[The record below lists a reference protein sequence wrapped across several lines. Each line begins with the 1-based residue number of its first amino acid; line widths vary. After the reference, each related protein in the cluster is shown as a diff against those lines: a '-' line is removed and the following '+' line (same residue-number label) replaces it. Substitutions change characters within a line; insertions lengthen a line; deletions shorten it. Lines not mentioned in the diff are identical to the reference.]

1 MKLPP
6 HDPRTG
12 TAGHRGR
19 LRSAIAGA
27 VALSS
32 FLLCLSLL
40 SCKGNGGDSVIRI
53 VPKPPWQG
61 QAAAPA
67 AATAPMADA
76 SEARPR
82 IAIDPRYTVLQ
93 VVNVNLDQDPDEEQL
108 IAVKNLNDVGSPV
121 RILVVDADPSKGTY
135 YFQSWDTDTD
145 ATDSRV
151 FSVSARDIIGDHSLQ
166 IVASG
171 MNDTGKLTL
180 DVYRLLPPSQGKGLV
195 YRPVLQVVADEVT
208 IDDADRPDSY
218 ATDPR
223 PGASF
228 PVVAY
233 LRDPDS
239 QSVMDLVRI
248 RYAWSPAE
256 GRYVP
261 GAAEKIPGEDVR
273 QAQLKALYTS
283 SGEQAFTQFISGS
296 WVQVQP
302 GIPGK
307 TRDTYVSIL
316 DFDPA
321 SDPPKISISSGN
333 TQEVYIWRE
342 SHRTIYNR
350 LLAIGEN
357 ETVLQIQLLRTFSI
371 AVNDPNSI
379 TVTITGN
386 DTAESSEITYTR
398 VDDDIRQK
406 LLARPDAQ
414 VVLAPLTLAG
424 RYLGKQGLTVVFQSP
439 HVSWRDEGG
448 LHTGSYVLFSL
459 AGHTILTTRFNAQP
473 GDPGQVASWLVDYSE
488 RRDSLQVTRILNL
501 APVVLTVSGYEDAN
515 GDTLSLLQSEDAKK
529 N

>member
-1 MKLPP
+1 MRPHFHPP
-6 HDPRTG
+6 LAGP
-12 TAGHRGR
+12 AGHPGR
-19 LRSAIAGA
+19 RRVAARAGA
-27 VALSS
+27 LSGI
-32 FLLCLSLL
+32 LLCLTLI
-40 SCKGNGGDSVIRI
+40 SCRGNGGDAVIRI

-67 AATAPMADA
+67 ATPVPLSDA

-82 IAIDPRYTVLQ
+82 IAIDPKYTVLQ
-93 VVNVNLDQDPDEEQL
+93 VVNLNLDQDPDEEQL

-151 FSVSARDIIGDHSLQ
+151 FSVSAKDVLGDHSLQ

-180 DVYRLLPPSQGKGLV
+180 DVYRLLPPIQGKGLV

-208 IDDADRPDSY
+208 VDDADRPDSY

-248 RYAWSPAE
+248 RYSWNASE

-261 GAAEKIPGEDVR
+261 GTAEKIPGEDVR

-283 SGEQAFTQFISGS
+283 SGEQAFEQFIAGS
-296 WVQVQP
+296 WVQVQA
-302 GIPGK
+302 GVPGK
-307 TRDTYVSIL
+307 TRDQYVSIL
-316 DFDPA
+316 DFDPVGR
-321 SDPPKISISSGN
+321 KIGLSSGN
-333 TQEVYIWRE
+333 TQEVYLWRE

-386 DTAESSEITYTR
+386 DTVESSEITYTR

-414 VVLAPLTLAG
+414 VVLAPLALAG
-424 RYLGKQGLTVVFQSP
+424 RYLGKQGLTVDFQFP
-439 HVSWRDEGG
+439 RVSWRDGGG

-459 AGHTILTTRFNAQP
+459 AGHTILTTRFSTQP